1 MNEPNF
7 EWLAFTETAL
17 FTKQLHDLTTID
29 TLHAL
34 QDELLQ
40 NPTRGKVIKGTHGA
54 RKARIGDPAK
64 KTGKSG
70 SYRYIYVY
78 LEKAERFY
86 LLLFYGKTKQEDLTL
101 SQAKQV
107 GELVLQLKKIYGE

>member
-1 MNEPNF
+1 MDETNF
-7 EWLAFTETAL
+7 DWLAFTETAL
-17 FTKQLHDLTTID
+17 FTKQLHDLTTIE

-54 RKARIGDPAK
+54 RKARIGDAAK

-78 LEKAERFY
+78 LEKAERIY
-86 LLLFYGKTKQEDLTL
+86 LLLFYGKSNQENLTA

-107 GELVLQLKKIYGE
+107 GDLVLQLKKIYNE